1 MARGTPSLAWT
12 GALVAVLLSL
22 PALGDATDETGVPAT
37 IEETVVATR
46 AELLGF
52 REAHANNLVDAATL
66 QAANPATDVLGRLNR
81 LPGVIVTHGD
91 AVGGNDWSNRVYIR
105 GMSNG
110 TDTAEIGYMVD
121 GMPNG
126 DPVYGSGQKPGAFV
140 DHENVAA
147 VQVAQNTADL
157 ATASNS
163 ALGGTIRY
171 RTSDPTA
178 NRGFRLGLTGG
189 EHGLRRLFAR
199 VDSGDVRGQS
209 AYLSFS
215 DAALDTWIGTGSG
228 RFERQ
233 HVDLKLVKRFAGGVE
248 AKLKA
253 GWNDRFETDYN
264 SITLADFRANPT
276 SDLLLDDFDI
286 HTAAYWRPGWG
297 GTRRA
302 KSAALEL
309 SRVLPGATAFI
320 VTPYIHRQQAGG
332 WWVPPYR
339 TVTLNGRPDGPE
351 AVAEF
356 YRGTF
361 ARDAGGGLVSAP
373 STSVAAHACLRGIY
387 PDDAVNFALV
397 ADFACDAAERIATRR
412 RSGYWTDRFG
422 ATGEAQRTVGRHTLT
437 VGGWLERQRRDNDRR
452 WFDLDERD
460 PGTVKPAP
468 SALHWIHFDRRFDS
482 TSQRFYLAD
491 RMAFGPLAVTAALV
505 WHRVETH
512 YMAHLEGVERQ
523 QARTEWLPKL
533 GVVYALPTGAELFAS
548 YSRTVLM
555 LGDDLLAAGSTAHL
569 RPEVADDVD
578 VGLRWNGDRGSL
590 TMQVFAQRFRG
601 RLGAINL
608 AAVGGNLYAQ
618 GAIEVLNVGGVD
630 DAGFE
635 LTASFR
641 LRETLTAYAAYSY
654 LAAEYADAVPAE
666 GIVAG
671 NPLVNA
677 PRHQWF
683 AELAWQPTAAWRLK
697 WNAKHV
703 GERAADLTGDD
714 FVPAYTLLGLGMEYA
729 GQRMRLQLNASNLA
743 NERYLAAPDG
753 DQGGTFFLG
762 PSRMISA
769 TAWLGF

>member
-1 MARGTPSLAWT
+1 MARGTPSLAWI
-12 GALVAVLLSL
+12 GALVAALLVL
-22 PALGDATDETGVPAT
+22 PALGEAAEDAPEA

-46 AELLGF
+46 AALLGF
-52 REAHANNLVDAATL
+52 REAHANNLVDAAAL

-171 RTSDPTA
+171 RTSDPAA

-189 EHGLRRLFAR
+189 EHGLRRVFAR

-209 AYLSFS
+209 AYLSVS
-215 DAALDTWIGTGSG
+215 DAALDTWIGAGSG

-233 HVDLKLVKRFAGGVE
+233 HGDLKIVKRFAGGVV

-253 GWNDRFETDYN
+253 GWNDRYETDYN
-264 SITLADFRANPT
+264 SITLADFRANPA

-309 SRVLPGATAFI
+309 SRVLPGAATAFT
-320 VTPYIHRQQAGG
+320 VTPYIHHQRAGG

-361 ARDAGGGLVSAP
+361 TRDAGGGLVSAP
-373 STSVAAHACLRGIY
+373 GTSVATHACLRGRY
-387 PDDAVNFALV
+387 PDDAVNFALA

-412 RSGYWTDRFG
+412 RSGYRTDRFG
-422 ATGEAQRTVGRHTLT
+422 MTGEAQRTVGRHTLT

-482 TSQRFYLAD
+482 TSGRFYLAD

-505 WHRVETH
+505 WHRVETQ
-512 YMAHLEGVERQ
+512 YAARLEAVERE

-533 GVVYALPTGAELFAS
+533 GATYAWRPDAELFAS

-569 RPEVADDVD
+569 RPELADDID
-578 VGLRWNGDRGSL
+578 VGLRWNGDRAGL
-590 TMQVFAQRFRG
+590 VAQVFAQRFRG

-630 DAGFE
+630 NAGVE

-641 LRETLTAYAAYSY
+641 LRDTLTAYGAYSY

-703 GERAADLTGDD
+703 GERAADLTGEE
-714 FVPAYTLLGLGMEYA
+714 FVPAYVVQGVGIEYA
-729 GQRMRLQLNASNLA
+729 GRLARLQLNASNLA

-762 PSRMISA
+762 PARMISA
-769 TAWLGF
+769 TVWLEF

>member
-1 MARGTPSLAWT
+1 MASGAAAARIAAFAAALLA
-12 GALVAVLLSL
+12 L
-22 PALGDATDETGVPAT
+22 PALGEAADASET
-37 IEETVVATR
+37 IQETVVAAR

-52 REAHANNLVDAATL
+52 RETHANNLVDAATL
-66 QAANPATDVLGRLNR
+66 QAENPATDVLGRLNR

-91 AVGGNDWSNRVYIR
+91 AIGGNDWSNRIYIR
-105 GMSNG
+105 GMSTG

-147 VQVAQNTADL
+147 VHVGQNTADL

-163 ALGGTIRY
+163 ALGGTIHY
-171 RTSDPTA
+171 LTSEPA
-178 NRGFRLGLTGG
+178 ASRGFRLGLTGG
-189 EHGLRRLFAR
+189 EHGLRRVYAR
-199 VDSGDVRGQS
+199 ADSGEVGGVRAFAS
-209 AYLSFS
+209 VS
-215 DAALDTWIGTGSG
+215 DTALNSWIGAGSG

-233 HVDLKLVKRFAGGVE
+233 HVDVKIVKRFAGGLS

-253 GWNDRFETDYN
+253 AWNDRLETDYN
-264 SITLADFRANPT
+264 SITLADFRADPT
-276 SDLLLDDFDI
+276 SDRLLDDFDI

-309 SRVLPGATAFI
+309 GRALPGDATAF
-320 VTPYIHRQQAGG
+320 VLTPYVHRQEAGG

-339 TVTLNGRPDGPE
+339 TVTLNGRADGPE
-351 AVAEF
+351 AAAEF

-361 ARDAGGGLVSAP
+361 ARDAGGGLIPAP
-373 STSVAAHACLRGIY
+373 NTSVAAHACLRSRYAG
-387 PDDAVNFALV
+387 DAVAFALA
-397 ADFACDAAERIATRR
+397 ADFRCDAAERIATRR
-412 RSGYWTDRFG
+412 RSGYWTDRYG
-422 ATGEAQRTVGRHTLT
+422 VTGEAQRTVGRHTLI
-437 VGGWLERQRRDNDRR
+437 VGGWLERQRRDNDRK

-460 PGTVKPAP
+460 PGTVDPSP
-468 SALHWIHFDRRFDS
+468 SALHWIHFDRRFDT
-482 TSQRFYLAD
+482 TSQRYYLAD

-512 YMAHLEGVERQ
+512 YAARLEAVERD

-533 GVVYALPTGAELFAS
+533 GAVYAWRADAELFAS
-548 YSRTVLM
+548 YARNVLM
-555 LGDDLLAAGSTAHL
+555 LADDLLAAGSTAHL
-569 RPEVADDVD
+569 RPEVADNVD
-578 VGLRWNGDRGSL
+578 FGLRWNGRRAGL
-590 TMQVFAQRFRG
+590 ATQVFAQRFRG

-608 AAVGGNLYAQ
+608 AAVGGDLYAQ

-630 DAGFE
+630 NAGLE
-635 LTASFR
+635 LAASFH
-641 LRETLTAYAAYSY
+641 LSETLAAYGAYSY

-683 AELAWQPTAAWRLK
+683 GELAWQPTAAWRLK
-697 WNAKHV
+697 WHTKHV
-703 GERAADLTGDD
+703 GERAADLAGEDS
-714 FVPAYTLLGLGMEYA
+714 VPAYTLHGLGIEYA
-729 GQRMRLQLNASNLA
+729 RGRAQLQVHASNLA
-743 NERYLAAPDG
+743 NERYLSAPDG

-762 PSRMISA
+762 PSRMLSA
-769 TAWLGF
+769 TLSLAL